1 MGNLTLLNSL
11 DMKDQGDEWRDVKDD
26 GDDGADD
33 DDDDDDDEPEGAL
46 AAWRSRSLALT
57 SPEGA
62 AASHG
67 PPATRVVN

>member
-1 MGNLTLLNSL
+1 MGFLAPGNSL
-11 DMKDQGDEWRDVKDD
+11 HIKDQGDEWRDVQDD

-33 DDDDDDDEPEGAL
+33 DDDEPEGAP
-46 AAWRSRSLALT
+46 AAGRSRSLALI

>member
-1 MGNLTLLNSL
+1 MGFLAPGNSL
-11 DMKDQGDEWRDVKDD
+11 HIKDQGDEWRDVQDD

-33 DDDDDDDEPEGAL
+33 DDDDEPEGAP
-46 AAWRSRSLALT
+46 AAGRSRSLALT

>member
-1 MGNLTLLNSL
+1 MGYLALLNSL

-33 DDDDDDDEPEGAL
+33 DDEPEGAL

-57 SPEGA
+57 APEGS